1 MRWIQNSLYLRT
13 PCASEAVVDVRSLLY
28 ISVLCLSKF
37 IDLREHQD
45 GDWNT
50 RTTCGVKTRVWTRPT
65 HSGTSFCSGPGSFS
79 PAPSGS
85 GRAAHLNRSA
95 AAHRLRTKSSP
106 PAQNLPQILR
116 TSNSRHRQTN
126 SPIDSDF
133 CRQSTSHRHDG
144 YVTRPPRSLL
154 CASGRDSEIRFS
166 LRTMAILLPVEN
178 SSPLLPLEPFL
189 ERERRRGICLEMM
202 HRWSTRANMSILG
215 PKG

>member
-1 MRWIQNSLYLRT
+1 MKTATDSNWNT
-13 PCASEAVVDVRSLLY
+13 GTA
-28 ISVLCLSKF
+28 LCLNWAHRNS
-37 IDLREHQD
+37 
-45 GDWNT
+45 GVDW
-50 RTTCGVKTRVWTRPT
+50 T
-65 HSGTSFCSGPGSFS
+65 HSLSGTSFCSGPGKPGSFS
-79 PAPSGS
+79 PALSGS
-85 GRAAHLNRSA
+85 GRAPHLNLNSA

-106 PAQNLPQILR
+106 PVQNLPQILR

-154 CASGRDSEIRFS
+154 CASGRDSEICFS

-189 ERERRRGICLEMM
+189 ERERRRGYAW
-202 HRWSTRANMSILG
+202 R
-215 PKG
+215 